1 MKKSFQRLLSILS
14 AMLLVVSAYAQVTT
28 STLVG
33 RVVDEGGEPL
43 VGAVVTAVH
52 APTGSQYYAV
62 ANAEGQYYI
71 NGMRAGGPYKVEVSF
86 LGMSPVQHNDIWLKL
101 GEDYTLDATLR
112 GASQLEAATV
122 VSKKSFNASI
132 TGAGSF
138 FSQQQ
143 LEAVPTIERS
153 IQDIVKYTPQ
163 ASTSKVNSGISF
175 AGTNNRYNS
184 FRIDGALAND
194 SFGLAASG
202 TNGGQA
208 NANPVS
214 LDAIEEIQVVVAPFD
229 VRQSGFTG
237 GAINAVTKSGTN
249 QVRGTAYAHYFD
261 KNLVGATPGPLTG
274 PMAISPADGKRH
286 KYDDE
291 VAETFG
297 FTVGAPIIKNKLF
310 LFVSGEYYMKSYP
323 NVYAPSEGSY
333 DARPFK
339 DGTVLDANRA
349 QDIIDKY
356 DAMFGVNSG
365 ESYSLHQKKDRSIN
379 ALARV
384 DWNIND
390 ANKLMVRYQLG
401 DSYADKYSAGAT
413 SYTFNGSAW
422 KQANRTHT
430 LVAELNTRVNDTVS
444 NELRLSGVLVR
455 DHREVPYHA
464 PLASISD
471 NVSVAIGTEFSS
483 GANAMNSD
491 TYTLTDN
498 LTISMGNTTLTLG
511 THNEFYSFSNIYLQG
526 AYGQYSFDSLTDFFT
541 GTPSQFNYRYA
552 DPDLTGGETIWAATT
567 KAAQFGVYA
576 QAEWRLNRELMVT
589 YGLRVDAPVL
599 LNKPTVNDTFNA
611 TAFATDNGEYV
622 GTVPRVEPL
631 FAPRLGFR
639 WYLDESHKSLLRGGA
654 GVFTGRVPFVWLS
667 NAYNNTGMETKGL
680 TVKKADM
687 PAGFPLTSDPY
698 NDIVVGLGYAGSGAG
713 QTINTLNRKF
723 KYPQN
728 FRTNLGFDREFEG
741 GWKLTLDAIFS
752 KQMNNVYF
760 KNLAITPNNVVYAV
774 SPAYTG
780 DDKTAPYYTT
790 ATGGYSAIVALGNTN
805 KGYSYTLSGQVRK
818 HFNFGLDLM
827 ASYTFGHSYSINDGT
842 SSVAYSNWKYNYAVD
857 PNSAD
862 ELSFSSFDRPHR
874 VLAVA
879 NYTTPMYGRRFKTSV
894 SLTYEGN
901 SGQRYSYTMKETNAT
916 DFNGDG
922 FYGNSLMYVPTREE
936 VQAMSWADAE
946 SAFKFERFIRSD
958 KYLASHRGAWSKRLA
973 GMGPF
978 EHHFDLQVSEDIY
991 YDVQR
996 KRKLQIFANFINIAN
1011 LLNPEWGMYYANSY
1025 NRTILEIDS
1034 LSKDGAGN
1042 VTPTYSYYDDNG
1054 LHYSDFY
1061 SRWRCQ
1067 LGVRISF

>member
-1 MKKSFQRLLSILS
+1 MKKITQRLLPILS
-14 AMLLVVSAYAQVTT
+14 AMLFVVSAAAQVTT
-28 STLVG
+28 SSLAG
-33 RVVDEGGEPL
+33 RVVEQGGEPL

-52 APTGSQYYAV
+52 TPTGSQYYAV
-62 ANAEGQYYI
+62 ANNDGHYFI
-71 NGMRAGGPYKVEVSF
+71 NGMRAGGPYKIEVSF
-86 LGMSPVQHNDIWLKL
+86 LGMSPVQYDDIWLKL
-101 GEDYTLDATLR
+101 GEEYALDASLKSST
-112 GASQLEAATV
+112 QLEAATV

-132 TGAGSF
+132 TGAGSS
-138 FSQQQ
+138 FSQ
-143 LEAVPTIERS
+143 ERMESIPTIERS

-163 ASTSKVNSGISF
+163 AGTSKVNKGISF

-184 FRIDGALAND
+184 FRVDGALAND

-214 LDAIEEIQVVVAPFD
+214 LDAIEEIQVVIAPFD

-249 QVRGTAYAHYFD
+249 QVKGTAYAHYFD
-261 KNLVGATPGPLTG
+261 KNLVGVTPGPLSG
-274 PMAISPADGKRH
+274 PMAIPPADGKRH
-286 KYDDE
+286 KYEDE

-349 QDIIDKY
+349 QDIITHY
-356 DAMFGVNSG
+356 NTTFGIDSG

-390 ANKLMVRYQLG
+390 ANKLMVRYQFG
-401 DSYADKYSAGAT
+401 DSYADKYGASAT
-413 SYTFNGSAW
+413 SYTFNNSAY
-422 KQANRTHT
+422 KQANRTNT
-430 LVAELNTRVNDTVS
+430 LVAELNTRVNDTMS
-444 NELRLSGVLVR
+444 NELRLSGVFVR
-455 DHREVPYHA
+455 DHREIPYLG

-498 LTISMGNTTLTLG
+498 FTFALDNQNITIG
-511 THNEFYSFSNIYLQG
+511 THNEFYRFSNIFLQG
-526 AYGQYSFDSLTDFFT
+526 AAGRYQYDSLADFLAD
-541 GTPSQFNYRYA
+541 TPKAYDYRYA
-552 DPDLTGGETIWAATT
+552 DPDLTGGETIWAAPTT
-567 KAAQFGVYA
+567 AAQFGVYG
-576 QAEWRLNRELMVT
+576 QVEWRLSRNLQVT

-599 LNKPTVNDTFNA
+599 LNKPTENEVFNA
-611 TAFATDNGEYV
+611 TDFATKNGEYV
-622 GTVPRVEPL
+622 GVVPRFAPL
-631 FAPRLGFR
+631 FSPRLGFR
-639 WYLDESHKSLLRGGA
+639 WYLDDEHKSLLRGGT

-667 NAYNNTGMETKGL
+667 NAYNNTGMETKSV
-680 TVKKADM
+680 TVKPI

-698 NDIVVGLGYAGSGAG
+698 NDIVKGAGYAGSAAG

-728 FRTNLGFDREFEG
+728 FRTNIGFDREFEG

-760 KNLAITPNNVVYAV
+760 KNLAIESDKTVYAV
-774 SPAYTG
+774 NADYTG
-780 DDKTAPYYTT
+780 ADKVAPYYKV
-790 ATGGYSAIVALGNTN
+790 ASSAYYRIVALDNTN
-805 KGYSYTLSGQVRK
+805 KGYSYTLSGQLRK

-842 SSVAYSNWKYNYAVD
+842 SSVAFSNWCYNYAVD

-862 ELSFSSFDRPHR
+862 ELSFASFDRPHR

-879 NYTTPMYGRRFKTSV
+879 NYSTPIYGRRFRTSV
-894 SLTYEGN
+894 SLTYEGY
-901 SGQRYSYTMKETNAT
+901 SGQRYSYTMKETNTT

-922 FYGNSLMYVPTREE
+922 YYGNSLMYVPTREE
-936 VQAMSWADAE
+936 VQAMNWSDAE

-958 KYLASHRGAWSKRLA
+958 KYLSSHRGAWSKRLA
-973 GMGPF
+973 GMAPF

-991 YDVQR
+991 YDVER
-996 KRKLQIFANFINIAN
+996 KRKLQIFANFLNVSN
-1011 LLNPEWGMYYANSY
+1011 LLNPEWGMYYDNSY
-1025 NRTILEIDS
+1025 NRNILQVDA
-1034 LSKDGAGN
+1034 LSTDAAGN